1 MDNYNIPREYIEIEL
16 TEDAF
21 FEEKEILVKTIQQL
35 KQMEFVVVLDEFGSG
50 YSSLK
55 SIIEL
60 PVDILKMDSVLFSD
74 KETDR
79 KSEIIVEEIIKLAK
93 LLDLKIVAD
102 GVEYRSQVDYL
113 TKLGCDQIQG
123 LYYAK
128 PIPADKYDTLLE

>member
-1 MDNYNIPREYIEIEL
+1 MLI
-16 TEDAF
+16 EDAF

-79 KSEIIVEEIIKLAK
+79 KSGIIVEEIIKLAK

-102 GVEYRSQVDYL
+102 GVE
-113 TKLGCDQIQG
+113 
-123 LYYAK
+123 
-128 PIPADKYDTLLE
+128 

>member
-1 MDNYNIPREYIEIEL
+1 MI
-16 TEDAF
+16 EDAF

-79 KSEIIVEEIIKLAK
+79 KSGIIVEEIIKLAK

-102 GVEYRSQVDYL
+102 GVE
-113 TKLGCDQIQG
+113 
-123 LYYAK
+123 
-128 PIPADKYDTLLE
+128 